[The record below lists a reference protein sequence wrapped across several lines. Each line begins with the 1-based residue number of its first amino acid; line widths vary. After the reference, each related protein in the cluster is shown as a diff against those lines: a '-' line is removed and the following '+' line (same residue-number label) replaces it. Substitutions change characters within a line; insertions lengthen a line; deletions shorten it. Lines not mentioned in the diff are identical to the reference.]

1 MNNETAHKL
10 IRTLGAATKAAM
22 KQQGH
27 KIEPICDLFAGL
39 GAVVTMEMTDDD
51 IPGVTEAH
59 AIVMK
64 DCTDAAWEMMMGD
77 AA

>member
-1 MNNETAHKL
+1 MNNKTAHKL
-10 IRTLGAATKAAM
+10 IETLGAATKAAM
-22 KQQGH
+22 KEQGH
-27 KIEPICDLFAGL
+27 KIEPVGDLLAGL

-51 IPGVTEAH
+51 IPGVTDAFN
-59 AIVMK
+59 IVMK